1 MMNFKKWI
9 SCQLV
14 SKSYLSARPF
24 SFFDEES
31 PNGDVGSRAT
41 MDAVSMAR
49 TVSSGAPRSSNNQVT
64 EFPASPQNVTAD
76 ASHLVQYNDDD
87 NNADPLSKV
96 EALQIKFLRLVHRI
110 GQPPENLVVAQV
122 LYRLQLASMIRA
134 GESDV
139 KRPGLTINKAKAIA
153 VEQEAAGRPPVDF
166 SFKILVLGRTGVGK
180 SATINSIFDEEKA
193 ATNAFEPATDSI
205 QEVVGFIK
213 GIKVTVIDTPGLSPA
228 HGNQR
233 RNRELML
240 AVRSFIRKSPPDIVL
255 YFERLDAIN
264 RGYSD
269 YPLLKLITDV
279 FGSSIWFNTMLV
291 MTHSSSPPSEGPDG
305 YPVSFETFV
314 DQRTHL
320 VQRYINQVISNS
332 QLEIPVLLVENH
344 SLCMRNTKGEKVL
357 PNGHVWMSQF
367 LVLCIATK
375 VLGDANSL
383 LKFQD
388 SFQLTPTSTRLP
400 SLPHLLSSLL
410 RTRSSSSG
418 GGFDDEVDELSD
430 SDEDDYDQLPPIRI
444 LTKAQFQK
452 LSRAQRNAY
461 LNELDYRETLFLKK
475 QWKEELRSRRES
487 MLPTN
492 GTSVGN
498 DDSENGASQE
508 AVQLSDMTV
517 PPSFDSGCPT
527 YRYRYFLSNDKWLVR
542 PVLDPQG
549 WDHDVG
555 FDGINLEASLDVKK
569 NLQATLAGQVS
580 KDKKEFVIQAES
592 AVKYMEPRGHALL
605 SGIDI
610 QTAGKDLVY
619 TVHGNARFRNFQFNT
634 IGGGLSVTKFGGVHF
649 IGAKLE
655 DSISV
660 GRRFLL
666 ALNAGR
672 MGGCGQVAYGGGL
685 EATIRGR
692 DYPVR
697 DDRVV
702 LAATLLSLDKELV
715 LGGSIQSDLR
725 VGRGT
730 KMSVSAN
737 LNNRRLGQVCV
748 RTSTSE
754 HVEIAL
760 VAVFSLV
767 QALFRRRPTDAVG

>member
-1 MMNFKKWI
+1 MNFKKWI

-14 SKSYLSARPF
+14 SKSFLSARPF
-24 SFFDEES
+24 RFFDEES
-31 PNGDVGSRAT
+31 PDEDVGSQGIIDT
-41 MDAVSMAR
+41 VSMER
-49 TVSSGAPRSSNNQVT
+49 TVSSGASHSSSNQVT
-64 EFPASPQNVTAD
+64 EFPASSQSDTAHT
-76 ASHLVQYNDDD
+76 SPLVQDDD
-87 NNADPLSKV
+87 KNADPLSKV
-96 EALQIKFLRLVHRI
+96 DALQIKFLRLVHRI
-110 GQPPENLVVAQV
+110 GQSPDNLVVAQV

-139 KRPGLTINKAKAIA
+139 KRPGLTISKARAIA
-153 VEQEAAGRPPVDF
+153 AEQEASGRPTVDF
-166 SFKILVLGRTGVGK
+166 SFKILVLGRSGVGK

-193 ATNAFEPATDSI
+193 ATNAFVPATDNI
-205 QEVVGFIK
+205 QEVVGCVK

-233 RNRELML
+233 RNRKLML
-240 AVRSFIRKSPPDIVL
+240 AVRRFIRKSPPDIVL

-279 FGSSIWFNTMLV
+279 FGSSIWFNTILV
-291 MTHSSSPPSEGPDG
+291 MTHSSSPPPEGPDG

-314 DQRTHL
+314 HQRTYL
-320 VQRYINQVISNS
+320 VQHYIHQAISNS

-344 SLCMRNTKGEKVL
+344 SMCQRNTKGEKVL
-357 PNGHVWMSQF
+357 PNGQVWMSQF

-383 LKFQD
+383 LKFRD

-410 RTRSSSSG
+410 RTRSSSGS

-430 SDEDDYDQLPPIRI
+430 NDEDDYDQLPPIRI

-461 LNELDYRETLFLKK
+461 LDELDYRETLFLKK
-475 QWKEELRSRRES
+475 QWKEELRSRRER
-487 MLPTN
+487 MPPTN
-492 GTSVGN
+492 DTSIGN
-498 DDSENGASQE
+498 DDYENGASQE
-508 AVQLSDMTV
+508 VVQLSDMTV
-517 PPSFDSGCPT
+517 PPSFDSGCPS
-527 YRYRYFLSNDKWLVR
+527 YRYRYFLSNDKWLAR

-555 FDGINLEASLDVKK
+555 FDGINLEACLEVKK
-569 NLQATLAGQVS
+569 NLQASLMGQVS
-580 KDKKEFVIQAES
+580 KDKKEFAIQAES
-592 AVKYMEPRGHALL
+592 VVKYVEPRGHTLL
-605 SGIDI
+605 SGVDI
-610 QTAGKDLVY
+610 QTSGKDLIY
-619 TVHGNARFRNFQFNT
+619 TVHGDAKFRNFRFNT
-634 IGGGLSVTKFGGVHF
+634 TGGGLSVTKFGGVYF

-666 ALNAGR
+666 MLNTGR

-697 DDRVV
+697 DNKVM
-702 LAATLLSLDKELV
+702 LATTVLSLDKELV
-715 LGGSIQSDLR
+715 LGGSIQSDFR

-737 LNNRRLGQVCV
+737 LNNRRMGQVCV

-760 VAVFSLV
+760 IAVFSLV
-767 QALFRRRPTDAVG
+767 QALFRSRLTDAAG